1 MTATKEK
8 TTGEVVNTETGEIV
22 QTTRLDDDTLR
33 GITSFDDALAVM
45 QEQGAVEVADAVLG
59 NGFSIADD
67 KVKDR
72 LIGIPLAFLSWSF
85 NQGDYGSADDGSNV
99 FVSAM
104 VVTQANEKYI
114 INDGSTGVCKQLQE
128 YTKRTGETKNLVVRH
143 GLRKSEYRIHRE
155 TKIPVARGYDGPT
168 EPASTYYIDTSA

>member
-1 MTATKEK
+1 MTATKQA
-8 TTGEVVNTETGEIV
+8 TTQEVVNTETGEIV
-22 QTTRLDDDTLR
+22 QITRLDDNTLR
-33 GITSFDDALAVM
+33 DITSFDDALRVM
-45 QEQGAVEVADAVLG
+45 QEQGSVSVADAELG

-72 LIGIPLAFLSWSF
+72 LIGVPLAFLSWNF
-85 NQGDYGSADDGSNV
+85 NAGDYGSADDGSNV

-104 VVTQANEKYI
+104 VVTQAGEKFI
-114 INDGSTGVCKQLQE
+114 INDGSTGICKQLQE
-128 YTKRTGETKNLVVRH
+128 YTNRTSKTQNLVVRH
-143 GLRKSEYRIHRE
+143 GLRKSEYRIHKE